1 MTKNELNEQF
11 EILKSDVSGLVNTG
25 QIKQTFGILDCRI
38 AKGEDGKYRLLPL
51 PEVTNREE
59 RVRVILGA
67 IFPTFSA
74 RDVMDNHRDLF
85 TGEISE
91 ALLACKPQL
100 ETIDNQCVTMNRL
113 VYTVLLYLRY
123 EGVLEWGETPL
134 CGDRDP
140 EVFLRELISGS
151 GLSYADTLLAL
162 LDNAREEAQEGLFIT
177 GDPDEKPGEKLDR
190 AVMLLSLLSADDIH
204 EFGRSRVSYS
214 YGCFSQFFNGSSGKI
229 ILFFMLGCPKL
240 RDLFKVSKIAERD
253 DEGAASTAE
262 NLIKIR
268 DKCLGWGEGPI
279 AVSGSLYTAALLQ
292 CANAGVSCSSWL
304 YNADDIETAS
314 AAGVTHWLIEEF
326 DDRMADLIMKKEG
339 YYLLASEA
347 GKLHAPQF
355 YDLRKYIVDNGF
367 LTDVWYIS
375 KDMDI
380 ERHFECFEIDT
391 HQEEEPAET
400 IRYYNASNNGLQE
413 EYASLGDLLFGVDDS
428 APKSKIFKS
437 VPKDEIVDNDYKL
450 GINLYNSYDYA
461 SSGNPVLL
469 SQLLTPVEG
478 NPTETAREFYDEKVI
493 TARFSEDPLENYSEA
508 SQAGRGWTE
517 VGDVLFP
524 TKSALIL
531 RNTWPM
537 HPKWVPADPA
547 LKEEDQYLG
556 IIARD
561 GKHALGFTMDTSKAN
576 PWYVA
581 YRLSQATWQFRDRA
595 DADGSIQVKNLLKM
609 YVDLPSLAEQKKVVE
624 DVITQE
630 LERKKKQVGAAD
642 TLFNLAHTI
651 GLPANRIQSILGNLK
666 DVCQQMPDVY
676 TDLKKVGDNFDYI
689 LRVINSTSKDFSES
703 KDPLKEQK
711 ILPILEKFISA
722 FSSLPFG
729 LDPVIDHGDVP
740 ADTKLKVNET
750 LLMILCDNILRNAHR
765 HGFNKMVSKDH
776 KVLIKLSLAKHEGR
790 DYYMMSFC
798 NNGNKLE
805 PYFSIYDFISRGKK
819 GKTTG
824 NTGQGGYDIYQ
835 IVRKF
840 DGRLGLRS
848 SDAWN
853 FILDVLIPVPDL
865 DEHTIVSEYTYGALV

>member
-1 MTKNELNEQF
+1 MTNSELSEQF
-11 EILKSDVSGLVNTG
+11 EILKSDLSGLVNTG
-25 QIKQTFGILDCRI
+25 QIGRFIGVLDNRI
-38 AKGEDGKYRLLPL
+38 KKGQDGKYELVPL
-51 PEVTNREE
+51 PEITNKEE

-67 IFPTFSA
+67 ITPKVSA
-74 RDVMDNHRDLF
+74 QSVMSIHRDLF
-85 TGEISE
+85 TGEIDKE
-91 ALLACKPQL
+91 VLACEPLL
-100 ETIDNQCVTMNRL
+100 EKIDNQCVTLNRL
-113 VYTVLLYLRY
+113 VLSVLLYLRY
-123 EGVLEWGETPL
+123 EGILEFGRTPL

-140 EVFLRELISGS
+140 EAFLQELIAGS
-151 GLSYADTLLAL
+151 GLSYGDTLSAL
-162 LDNAREEAQEGLFIT
+162 LDCAREKSPEGLFIT
-177 GDPDEKPGEKLDR
+177 EDPEETPGEKLDR

-204 EFGRSRVSYS
+204 AFGRIPQSD
-214 YGCFSQFFNGSSGKI
+214 GCFSQFFTDPVRKVI
-229 ILFFMLGCPKL
+229 PFFMLGCPKL
-240 RDLFKVSKIAERD
+240 RDLFKVSKIAVPNEED
-253 DEGAASTAE
+253 AASWADSLSTF
-262 NLIKIR
+262 R
-268 DKCLGWGEGPI
+268 DKLLGWADSRIALSGP
-279 AVSGSLYTAALLQ
+279 LYEAALLQ

-304 YNADDIETAS
+304 YNADDIEKAS
-314 AAGVTHWLIEEF
+314 AAGVAAWLIEKF
-326 DDRMADLIMKKEG
+326 DDRMADLILNKKG
-339 YYLLASEA
+339 YYLLANEA
-347 GKLHAPQF
+347 GKLQSAQF
-355 YDLRKYIVDNGF
+355 HELRKFVVDNGY
-367 LTDVWYIS
+367 LKDVWYNS
-375 KDMDI
+375 VDLDV
-380 ERHFECFEIDT
+380 ERHFECFEIDSR
-391 HQEEEPAET
+391 QPAEPAEKPRFFNFINDG
-400 IRYYNASNNGLQE
+400 IRE
-413 EYASLGDLLFGVDDS
+413 ERISWVDLFYWRDPGKESSLYKFV
-428 APKSKIFKS
+428 ARE
-437 VPKDEIVDNDYKL
+437 EIADNDYNL
-450 GINLYNSYDYA
+450 DMSLYNSHDYA
-461 SSGNPVLL
+461 SCDNPVLL
-469 SQLLTPVEG
+469 SELLTPIEST
-478 NPTETAREFYDEKVI
+478 PIETYREFYAEKAV
-493 TARFSEDPLENYSEA
+493 TVHLTDDPLENYSEP
-508 SQAGRGWTE
+508 SKAGRCWM
-517 VGDVLFP
+517 DVEDARFAA
-524 TKSALIL
+524 KSALIL

-537 HPKWVPADPA
+537 HPKWVPADPT

-556 IIARD
+556 IIVRD
-561 GKHALGFTMDTSKAN
+561 GKHALGFTVDTSRAN

-581 YRLSQATWQFRDRA
+581 YRLSQATWQFRVRA

-609 YVDLPSLAEQKKVVE
+609 FVDLPSLAEQKKVVE

-729 LDPVIDHGDVP
+729 LDPVIDHSSVP

-750 LLMILCDNILRNAHR
+750 LLMVLCDNILRNAHR
-765 HGFNKMVSKDH
+765 HGFNKIVSRDH
-776 KVLIKLSLAKHEGR
+776 KVLVKLSLAKHEGR

-805 PYFSIYDFISRGKK
+805 PDFSIYDFISRGKK
-819 GKTTG
+819 GKATG

-865 DEHTIVSEYTYGALV
+865 DEHTIVSEYAYGALV